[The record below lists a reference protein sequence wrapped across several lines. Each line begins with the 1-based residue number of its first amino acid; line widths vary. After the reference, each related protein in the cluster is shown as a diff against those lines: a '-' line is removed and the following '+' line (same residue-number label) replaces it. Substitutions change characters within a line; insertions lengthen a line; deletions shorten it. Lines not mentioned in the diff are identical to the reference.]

1 MIVAQPPIGYV
12 SPSDPAA
19 DGFGGEVV
27 RRLLPMLSH
36 DGWLIWVTARGVL
49 WNGKGKKTL
58 ASIET
63 SGCGTAGAIDLPPGI
78 WPGSSIEGIALI
90 LRPKARERKLIGAL
104 RDSEAAGLIAAALVK
119 GPSKKVPPICVW
131 IDDSDFRTFADIERD
146 RLIQRLIPRGRYT
159 MTLLASLLSSQHIE
173 RADQPVPV
181 GDQGASF
188 LYVPE

>member
-1 MIVAQPPIGYV
+1 VAAAPLEQLICR
-12 SPSDPAA
+12 PA
-19 DGFGGEVV
+19 FGPAV
-27 RRLLPMLSH
+27 RSKELPLFFARKREKGNLS
-36 DGWLIWVTARGVL
+36 AR
-49 WNGKGKKTL
+49 
-58 ASIET
+58 
-63 SGCGTAGAIDLPPGI
+63 C
-78 WPGSSIEGIALI
+78 
-90 LRPKARERKLIGAL
+90 
-104 RDSEAAGLIAAALVK
+104 AAGLIAAALVK

-131 IDDSDFRTFADIERD
+131 IDASDFRTFADIERD